1 MPQPVMIQSEP
12 LAVTGTKNSIMT
24 DKDAE
29 ATPFSAQFSQQ
40 MAHGQSV
47 SKQGSAETALTANK
61 TEAEQD
67 IAADGNNLPDGEA
80 QPVSDEQQ
88 ETENQQ
94 TADSEQHD
102 NVSDKSGTGA
112 SEENISSAK
121 NSAEATPEHVAA
133 AQVGVSLQGHRHSE
147 TGAAEI
153 KAVTKQL
160 VTSGALSEPGGDEQR
175 QAQKATPNL
184 ATVLKQV
191 AEEET
196 GSPQIRADIK
206 NALQGQQSKP
216 EVTINPRNLLSGQVQ
231 PNEVKPAVTLP
242 LTLSHNAVSETGQTA
257 LSPLSV
263 GGLLSSHSG
272 GTASVLGQ
280 PTLSLPVHPN
290 MQNPVWAQV
299 MSSRVVW
306 MAKEGVQ
313 QAELRMNPANLGPVE
328 VKLHVQNDQASVTF
342 LAQQGATREALEQA
356 LPRLRESFADSGLQ
370 LAHAEVGEHQ
380 HEQHERSEQT
390 QDSHIFAQAS
400 HQDDDIE
407 SEAVESVGS
416 AEITAGLSLYA

>member
-1 MPQPVMIQSEP
+1 
-12 LAVTGTKNSIMT
+12 MT

-40 MAHGQSV
+40 MAHSQSV
-47 SKQGSAETALTANK
+47 SKQDSAETALAANK
-61 TEAEQD
+61 TEPEQD

-94 TADSEQHD
+94 TADSDQP
-102 NVSDKSGTGA
+102 GTAEG
-112 SEENISSAK
+112 EENSSTAQ
-121 NSAEATPEHVAA
+121 NSAEVTPEHVVAVQA
-133 AQVGVSLQGHRHSE
+133 GVSLQGDRHSE

-184 ATVLKQV
+184 ATVLKQI
-191 AEEET
+191 AEEEAE
-196 GSPQIRADIK
+196 SPKIRADIK

-216 EVTINPRNLLSGQVQ
+216 EVTINPRNLLAGKAQ

-313 QAELRMNPANLGPVE
+313 QAELRMNPVNLGPVE